1 MENKRILI
9 LGCSGSGKST
19 LARAIHQKEQVELIH
34 LDQLY
39 WKPNWVEPPINVF
52 RENVEREVQK
62 DSWVMDGNYSSTFD
76 LRFPRATHIVFLDF
90 PTAICLYRILKRY
103 WQFRGQTRPDI
114 TSNCPERINW
124 QFIHYVLVYKLTRS
138 PGIHKKL
145 AQLKEKQKFFVLNNA
160 RQVAQFISDLP
171 L

>member
-1 MENKRILI
+1 MEDKRILI

-19 LARAIHQKEQVELIH
+19 LAKAIHQQTQIELIH

-39 WKPNWVEPPINVF
+39 WKPNWVEPSKEEYRQIVK
-52 RENVEREVQK
+52 REVQK
-62 DSWVMDGNYSSTFD
+62 NSWVMDGNYGSTFD
-76 LRFPRATHIVFLDF
+76 LRFPRATHLIFLDF
-90 PTAICLYRILKRY
+90 PTAVCMYRILKRF
-103 WQFRGQTRPDI
+103 WQFRGQTRPDM
-114 TSNCPERINW
+114 TRNCPERINW

-145 AQLKEKQKFFVLNNA
+145 AELKEKQKIFVLNNA
-160 RQVAQFISDLP
+160 RQVAQFIKNLP